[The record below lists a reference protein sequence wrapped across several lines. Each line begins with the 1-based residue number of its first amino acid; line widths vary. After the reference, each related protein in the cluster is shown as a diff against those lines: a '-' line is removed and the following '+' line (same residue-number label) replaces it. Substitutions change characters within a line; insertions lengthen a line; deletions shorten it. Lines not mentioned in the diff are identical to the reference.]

1 MELHALQL
9 SMSEQDVNDLIRR
22 YLPPDSPVEDV
33 QVRLT
38 PEGIVVTG
46 QYPFFFTVKFETVWQ
61 VGIQGGQ
68 VWARLAGFK
77 AMGVPGNIFK
87 SAIMKL
93 IQDAA
98 KREDWVRI
106 TGDEVVADAERGYAK
121 YAVPIRLNLKAI
133 TLLPGQLLVQ
143 AGG

>member
-1 MELHALQL
+1 MELHALQVSL
-9 SMSEQDVNDLIRR
+9 TEQDANELIRR
-22 YLPPDSPVEDV
+22 YMPPDAPVDDV
-33 QVRLT
+33 RVRLM
-38 PEGIVVTG
+38 PEGITVTG
-46 QYPFFFTVKFETVWQ
+46 QYPFFITVKFETVWEIG
-61 VGIQGGQ
+61 VRGGL
-68 VWARLAGFK
+68 VWARLARFK